1 MNQSF
6 QNLFIICFYDTI
18 LNPRNNFLYFSS
30 SKSKDHIQDL
40 NIGPMKDTTTRT
52 QSRSRSAATTRRK
65 VPNMYSS
72 SSTCL
77 SAIVEEES
85 KVDCIDAAAP
95 ATLILLQV
103 HHSSIPITRRTPK
116 TPTAINVKSNVVIE
130 KTHGRM
136 DPSSKKDIQDFLR
149 FIRILLM
156 RIKRKNTL
164 VYDYTKKVLRQ
175 CIVMNRGHPE
185 LLRWSIEKRLRAI
198 VGGAWNETE
207 RALYSKV
214 SS

>member
-1 MNQSF
+1 MPK
-6 QNLFIICFYDTI
+6 I
-18 LNPRNNFLYFSS
+18 
-30 SKSKDHIQDL
+30 KSRENTHDL
-40 NIGPMKDTTTRT
+40 NIDP
-52 QSRSRSAATTRRK
+52 
-65 VPNMYSS
+65 MYSS
-72 SSTCL
+72 SSTRL

-103 HHSSIPITRRTPK
+103 HHSSIPITRR